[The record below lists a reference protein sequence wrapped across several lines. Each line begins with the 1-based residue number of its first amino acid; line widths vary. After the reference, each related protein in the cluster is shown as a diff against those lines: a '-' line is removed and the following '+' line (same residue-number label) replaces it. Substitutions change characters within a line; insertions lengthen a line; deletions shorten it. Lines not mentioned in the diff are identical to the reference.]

1 MNNEPFIR
9 YVVEPVVDSQGN
21 LSRKLTPVKSKDV
34 PAKSDRHSTDIN
46 FTPSQI
52 ETIARAIA
60 RDEIKSHERRFLIQG
75 AIALLSLSAIGELFR
90 RVTDLDGLKYFLSNL
105 HNL

>member
-1 MNNEPFIR
+1 M
-9 YVVEPVVDSQGN
+9 
-21 LSRKLTPVKSKDV
+21 SKD
-34 PAKSDRHSTDIN
+34 PLIKRISIDPNGKSDPFLRINPNETDRQSTDLH
-46 FTPSQI
+46 FTSSQI

-60 RDEIKSHERRFLIQG
+60 RDEIRSHERRFMLQG

-90 RVTDLDGLKYFLSNL
+90 RVVNVDGLKYFISNL